1 MTAGVDNH
9 RYTLA
14 ELEAVATIPPVSTN
28 GGRRRRMG
36 CPFHGSDHQRS
47 LEVDL
52 ETGRFSCHNCGAW
65 GYLSDHPGGNRP
77 GRDRR
82 EPGRAD
88 KASPRPGAYNG
99 FRRPPE
105 ARTAP
110 ERPTAVLQAPVSP
123 SGQPGQAQKMARH
136 MEAARSHLEAP
147 EALAYLEARH
157 IPMEM
162 AREYG
167 LGYFPPGKWEGKR
180 KRLTARWGRVA
191 FPLEMPAGELV
202 GIYSRALDPAY
213 PQEKAPKEP
222 RHDVWG
228 TRGLFHP
235 AALAG
240 PSLFLTEGPFDAL
253 AMLAAGY
260 PTSAALVGTKGLR
273 WGWMSQVQELYLC
286 GDMDAEGMKAVWG
299 LAREAVLHGVRVY
312 IPGPDTYGGYQEPA
326 DQWEREGKVTLQVC
340 RECNIAVHP
349 PTVERC
355 PTCGAPMCPGCRR
368 CDPSCPIM
376 V

>member
-123 SGQPGQAQKMARH
+123 SGQPGQGPKRWPGTW
-136 MEAARSHLEAP
+136 R
-147 EALAYLEARH
+147 
-157 IPMEM
+157 
-162 AREYG
+162 
-167 LGYFPPGKWEGKR
+167 PPGPTWR
-180 KRLTARWGRVA
+180 TRRPWPTWRRVISPWRWPGSMGLVTSRPASGR
-191 FPLEMPAGELV
+191 ESGN
-202 GIYSRALDPAY
+202 D
-213 PQEKAPKEP
+213 
-222 RHDVWG
+222 
-228 TRGLFHP
+228 
-235 AALAG
+235 
-240 PSLFLTEGPFDAL
+240 
-253 AMLAAGY
+253 
-260 PTSAALVGTKGLR
+260 
-273 WGWMSQVQELYLC
+273 
-286 GDMDAEGMKAVWG
+286 
-299 LAREAVLHGVRVY
+299 
-312 IPGPDTYGGYQEPA
+312 
-326 DQWEREGKVTLQVC
+326 
-340 RECNIAVHP
+340 
-349 PTVERC
+349 
-355 PTCGAPMCPGCRR
+355 
-368 CDPSCPIM
+368 
-376 V
+376 

>member
-136 MEAARSHLEAP
+136 MEAARSHLEDP

-180 KRLTARWGRVA
+180 KRLNCPVGPRCLSSGDAGR
-191 FPLEMPAGELV
+191 
-202 GIYSRALDPAY
+202 R
-213 PQEKAPKEP
+213 
-222 RHDVWG
+222 
-228 TRGLFHP
+228 T
-235 AALAG
+235 
-240 PSLFLTEGPFDAL
+240 
-253 AMLAAGY
+253 
-260 PTSAALVGTKGLR
+260 
-273 WGWMSQVQELYLC
+273 
-286 GDMDAEGMKAVWG
+286 
-299 LAREAVLHGVRVY
+299 
-312 IPGPDTYGGYQEPA
+312 GGY
-326 DQWEREGKVTLQVC
+326 LL
-340 RECNIAVHP
+340 
-349 PTVERC
+349 
-355 PTCGAPMCPGCRR
+355 
-368 CDPSCPIM
+368 PSP
-376 V
+376 